1 VLIYELSSYLFIFG
15 TIVFTV
21 YGQLILK
28 WRIKEYGS
36 LPIDFIDKLI
46 FLLKMFLDPFILSG
60 FFAAFLAAL
69 CWMAAMTKL
78 DLSHA
83 YPFMS
88 LSFVLVLVLS
98 GLLLNEPLSSY
109 KIIGLIIIVA
119 GIVIGS
125 QG

>member
-1 VLIYELSSYLFIFG
+1 MSSYLFVFG
-15 TIVFTV
+15 TIFFTV

-36 LPIDFIDKLI
+36 LPIDLIDKLI
-46 FLLKMFLDPFILSG
+46 FLFRLFLDPYILSG

-98 GLLLNEPLSSY
+98 GLLLNEPVSLY
-109 KIIGLIIIVA
+109 KIIGLIIIVF
-119 GIVIGS
+119 GIIVGS